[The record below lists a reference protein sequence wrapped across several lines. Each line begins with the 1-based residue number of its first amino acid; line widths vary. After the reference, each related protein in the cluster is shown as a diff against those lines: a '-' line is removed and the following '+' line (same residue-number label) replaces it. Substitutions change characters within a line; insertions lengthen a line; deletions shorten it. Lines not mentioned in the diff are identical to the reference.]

1 MGNSQVGEVEQK
13 GAVRLRK
20 AERHQLSLLPH
31 CIDDLVALDHR
42 VRTVMA
48 VVEKLDVSGFCTP
61 IRAREGR
68 AGRNATD
75 PHLLVGLWL
84 YGCVRGIGSARE
96 LARRCEESLP
106 FRWLCGGVSV
116 NHRLLSDFR
125 TDHADALDALFTQV
139 LVTLVDKKLVRVS
152 RISQD
157 GVRIRVSAGSNSF
170 RREERLELLLTQA
183 REQVLELRKQL
194 ESPAQSAAVTARQRA
209 ARTRA
214 AASRQ
219 QRLEQAIAQLPE
231 LKEKQAE
238 AAKRAGKGKCGD
250 QIRARKP
257 RVSTTD
263 AATRV
268 MKMANGGYSPAANVQ
283 LATDTESRAILG
295 VSISNESSDS
305 AGLSEPMRQQ
315 VEQRTG
321 GKVKQHLVDG
331 GYLRMEDIVE
341 AHDHGVELFV
351 PPKPARNPENRG
363 DELKPKPGDSE
374 AIRAWKQRMDSEQG
388 KKTYH
393 QRAATSETVNA
404 ELRTYRGLTP
414 LTVRGL
420 DKIKCVAL
428 WCALAYNLTHFS
440 KALLS

>member
-1 MGNSQVGEVEQK
+1 MGNSQVGEVDQK

-106 FRWLCGGVSV
+106 FRWLCGGGSV

-183 REQVLELRKQL
+183 REHVLELRKQL

-231 LKEKQAE
+231 LKNKQAE

-250 QIRARKP
+250 QIRARQP

-263 AATRV
+263 ADTRV

-283 LATDTESRAILG
+283 LATDTKSRAILG

-305 AGLSEPMRQQ
+305 AGLSEPMREQ
-315 VEQRTG
+315 VEQRTA

-331 GYLRMEDIVE
+331 GYLRMDDIVE